1 MFIFFNELTTSDTH
15 GENSDDTEESL
26 TTQLHGNKTILLGF
40 PMSCGGRLQTRAVIL
55 HYDARYRVFK
65 RFLQLSEILYTGFD
79 DLLAPLVDFV
89 LLIGDIR
96 VSLYYK
102 FDGRLSDL
110 LNFFGVKFII
120 FGVLHFVYISN
131 FKINNI
137 LK

>member
-1 MFIFFNELTTSDTH
+1 MFVFFNELTTSDTH

-65 RFLQLSEILYTGFD
+65 WFLQLSEILNTSFD
-79 DLLAPLVDFV
+79 DLLAPLVYLVF
-89 LLIGDIR
+89 LISDVR

-102 FDGRLSDL
+102 FDSRLSDL
-110 LNFFGVKFII
+110 LNFFGVELII
-120 FGVLHFVYISN
+120 FGVLHF
-131 FKINNI
+131 
-137 LK
+137 L

>member
-1 MFIFFNELTTSDTH
+1 M
-15 GENSDDTEESL
+15 
-26 TTQLHGNKTILLGF
+26 
-40 PMSCGGRLQTRAVIL
+40 QTRAVIL

-79 DLLAPLVDFV
+79 DLLTPLVDFV

-120 FGVLHFVYISN
+120 FGVLHFV
-131 FKINNI
+131 
-137 LK
+137 